1 MSTQVQTVQ
10 NSGYQSLTRAAI
22 GRVKDDKRFAHR
34 VLNAVS
40 VPLCAIAD
48 CFRAPAHFV
57 ANRLIHP
64 SPEATVTEGVESQN
78 PDVSKAVD
86 KYFKTL
92 SAAQILGKENAH
104 RVKYNHSVNEAVKD
118 FSKFAEKH
126 RASDALQ
133 VLQSLKRQV
142 KEKYGCETVRV
153 EEEDFP
159 TEITQLYGIKLENY
173 SGRMVVRGFL
183 SEVRNRENIGSTIM
197 QKAIAELQEN
207 LSKDPLSDTAIP
219 EFNNILVKLKKLGM
233 VTQDQ
238 VKSAISGEA
247 GKAVAEAFSTAG
259 KQQMIEASQEDLDAI
274 RKTLTS
280 HSAALSAA
288 FGFKGI
294 NMRGLFREVHAARQK
309 IETEERQV
317 IIEQREGL
325 EKQAHELE
333 DRLALEQKV
342 KDAAEKIKNLELQ
355 LKSLRRTPNAKMAAL
370 IKKIQ
375 AGPNEEELK
384 KLLKQLDEIK
394 KEAKQK
400 IAEIKKNGQQ
410 NQVIQT
416 QIKKLENDLTLAID
430 EQKQA
435 IAALAQ
441 FKKEHGW
448 MVCPQ
453 FRLKKVQ
460 AKLAQFDEGMP
471 VVQAGR
477 RRWVVPAVLG
487 SLAAAGAGVAAVIY
501 KNPVVY
507 GVALGD
513 AITNARTAAW
523 GYGRAG
529 IENVR
534 KTFAFR

>member
-1 MSTQVQTVQ
+1 
-10 NSGYQSLTRAAI
+10 
-22 GRVKDDKRFAHR
+22 
-34 VLNAVS
+34 
-40 VPLCAIAD
+40 
-48 CFRAPAHFV
+48 
-57 ANRLIHP
+57 
-64 SPEATVTEGVESQN
+64 
-78 PDVSKAVD
+78 
-86 KYFKTL
+86 
-92 SAAQILGKENAH
+92 
-104 RVKYNHSVNEAVKD
+104 
-118 FSKFAEKH
+118 
-126 RASDALQ
+126 
-133 VLQSLKRQV
+133 
-142 KEKYGCETVRV
+142 
-153 EEEDFP
+153 
-159 TEITQLYGIKLENY
+159 
-173 SGRMVVRGFL
+173 
-183 SEVRNRENIGSTIM
+183 M
-197 QKAIAELQEN
+197 QKAIEELQEN

-219 EFNNILVKLKKLGM
+219 EFNNILENLKKLGM
-233 VTQDQ
+233 LTQDQ
-238 VKSAISGEA
+238 VKSAMSGEA

-294 NMRGLFREVHAARQK
+294 NMRGLFREVQAARQK
-309 IETEERQV
+309 IETEEQQV
-317 IIEQREGL
+317 TIEQREGL

-333 DRLALEQKV
+333 DRLGLEQKV

-394 KEAKQK
+394 QEAKQK
-400 IAEIKKNGQQ
+400 IAEIKKNGKQ

-460 AKLAQFDEGMP
+460 AKLAQFDEGTP

-501 KNPVVY
+501 KNPVVH
-507 GVALGD
+507 GVALGN
-513 AITNARTAAW
+513 ALTNAGTAAW

-529 IENVR
+529 IGKVA
-534 KTFAFR
+534 KHLPFVK